1 MHYLRDIHE
10 LKQEYKKHP
19 PLNKWAKQVKQIYE
33 EAKAYKGPDP
43 NLPIGL
49 QTQERL
55 ERQREFERKLKKV
68 CMPYV
73 KTDTPPVV
81 KN

>member
-1 MHYLRDIHE
+1 VHYLRDIHE